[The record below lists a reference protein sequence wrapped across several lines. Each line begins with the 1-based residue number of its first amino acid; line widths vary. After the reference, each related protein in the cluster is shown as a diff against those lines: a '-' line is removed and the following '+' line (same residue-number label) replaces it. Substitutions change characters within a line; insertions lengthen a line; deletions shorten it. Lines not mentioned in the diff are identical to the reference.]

1 MVMQFTDKEY
11 RLAREGAKDA
21 SSSSRTNSLV
31 EQEDLVGEA
40 YLWLAGHPKKV
51 VEWRELGRK
60 GENMLRISCKR
71 AALKA
76 VAKERKRRT
85 GAEYS
90 DMCFYSTQM
99 IRELMPTI
107 FNAEDWVNS
116 AGAMSNEPKS
126 QAAPAEGNNKLAM
139 IVDVRG
145 AYHDQAKHIQEF
157 LQRMYDDPV
166 PNVEDLIAVEEGVS
180 TKTIQRRDERYLGFM
195 VQYLGGDNPWEKAE

>member
-1 MVMQFTDKEY
+1 MVMQFTEKEY
-11 RLAREGAKDA
+11 RLAREGARDA
-21 SSSSRTNSLV
+21 SKSSSLV

-40 YLWLAGHPKKV
+40 FLWLSSHPKKV
-51 VEWRELGRK
+51 TEWRELGRK

-76 VAKERKRRT
+76 VAKERKRIT

-107 FNAEDWVNS
+107 FNVEDWSSS
-116 AGAMSNEPKS
+116 AAMSNEPRGQS
-126 QAAPAEGNNKLAM
+126 APAEGNNRLAM
-139 IVDVRG
+139 IVDVRA
-145 AYHDQAKHIQEF
+145 AYHDQATHIQEF
-157 LQRMYDDPV
+157 LQRMYDNPV

-195 VQYLGGDNPWEKAE
+195 VQYLGGDNPWEKVD

>member
-1 MVMQFTDKEY
+1 MVVQFTEKEY
-11 RLAREGAKDA
+11 RLAREGALDA
-21 SSSSRTNSLV
+21 SRSSRTGSLV
-31 EQEDLVGEA
+31 EQEDLIGEA
-40 YLWLAGHPKKV
+40 FLWLASHPRKV

-71 AALKA
+71 SALKA
-76 VAKERKRRT
+76 VAKERKRVT

-99 IRELMPTI
+99 IRELMPVI
-107 FNAEDWVNS
+107 FNVEDWS
-116 AGAMSNEPKS
+116 TSSAMSNEPRGQS
-126 QAAPAEGNNKLAM
+126 APAEGNSRLAM
-139 IVDVRG
+139 IVDVRA
-145 AYHDQAKHIQEF
+145 AYHDQALHIQEF

-195 VQYLGGDNPWEKAE
+195 VQYLGGDNPWEKAG

>member
-1 MVMQFTDKEY
+1 MVVEFTDKEY
-11 RLAREGAKDA
+11 RLARAGAKDA
-21 SSSSRTNSLV
+21 STSSQVSYLV
-31 EQEDLVGEA
+31 EQEDLVSEA
-40 YLWLAGHPKKV
+40 YMWLVRHPKKV

-60 GENMLRISCKR
+60 GDNMLRLSCKR

-99 IRELMPTI
+99 IRELMPVI
-107 FNAEDWVNS
+107 FNAADWATG

-126 QAAPAEGNNKLAM
+126 QAAPAEGNNRLAM

-145 AYHDQAKHIQEF
+145 AYHAQAKHVQEF
-157 LQRMYDDPV
+157 LQRMYDNPV
-166 PNVEDLIAVEEGVS
+166 PNVADLIAVEEGVS
-180 TKTIQRRDERYLGFM
+180 TKTIQRRDERYLGFI
-195 VQYLGGDNPWEKAE
+195 VAYLGGDNPWEKVE

>member
-1 MVMQFTDKEY
+1 MVVEFTDKEY
-11 RLAREGAKDA
+11 RLARTGAKDA
-21 SSSSRTNSLV
+21 STSSQVSYLV
-31 EQEDLVGEA
+31 EQEDLVSEA
-40 YLWLAGHPKKV
+40 YMWLVRHPKKV

-60 GENMLRISCKR
+60 GDNMLRLYCKR

-99 IRELMPTI
+99 IRELMPVI
-107 FNAEDWVNS
+107 FNAADWATG

-126 QAAPAEGNNKLAM
+126 QAAPAEGNNRLAM

-145 AYHDQAKHIQEF
+145 AYHAQAKHVQEF
-157 LQRMYDDPV
+157 LQRMYDNPV
-166 PNVEDLIAVEEGVS
+166 PNVADLIAVEEGVS
-180 TKTIQRRDERYLGFM
+180 TKTIQRRDERYLGFI
-195 VQYLGGDNPWEKAE
+195 VAYLGGDNPWEKVE